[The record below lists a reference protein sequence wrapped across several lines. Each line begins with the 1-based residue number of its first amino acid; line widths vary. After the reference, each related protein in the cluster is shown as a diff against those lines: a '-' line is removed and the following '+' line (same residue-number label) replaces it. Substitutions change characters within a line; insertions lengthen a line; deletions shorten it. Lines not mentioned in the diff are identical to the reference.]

1 MASALREYPQVQGT
15 QTIQNYGAPLGF
27 STYHAFQ
34 FVVNREFSKG
44 LSVYA
49 NYVWSKTLS
58 NVDSSL
64 IGDNDGPL
72 DYYSLK
78 IEKTIA
84 EYDLPHMFKAYA
96 SYDLP
101 VGRGK
106 ALLGNAPRVVD
117 AVIGGWSF
125 STILNYFSGTPMQ
138 FSASGA
144 GGGWN
149 GATNRA
155 NVAPGVLVLGNYD
168 RSKFELSSAQS
179 PNNRYLDRSK
189 FSDALPLT
197 LGTGAK
203 RYTQARGFG
212 TINENLV
219 LTKSQPITEKVRFQ
233 LRAEFLNA
241 FNRHQLGGISTS
253 VTNINFGQV
262 TTVSGNR
269 QVQLSA
275 RIEF

>member
-1 MASALREYPQVQGT
+1 LTM
-15 QTIQNYGAPLGF
+15 
-27 STYHAFQ
+27 
-34 FVVNREFSKG
+34 NREFSKG
-44 LSVYA
+44 LSLYA
-49 NYVWSKTLS
+49 NYVFSKTMS

-72 DYYSLK
+72 DYYNLGL
-78 IEKTIA
+78 EKTIA
-84 EYDLPHMFKAYA
+84 EYDIPHMFKAYA

-106 ALLGNAPRVVD
+106 KFLGTAPRAVD

-155 NVAPGVLVLGNYD
+155 NVAAGALVIGGFD

-179 PNNRYLDRSK
+179 PNNRYLDRTK
-189 FSDALPLT
+189 FADALPLT

-203 RYTQARGFG
+203 RYSQARGFG

-219 LTKSQPITEKVRFQ
+219 LTKSQPVTEKVRLQ

-241 FNRHQLGGISTS
+241 FNRPQLGGISTS

-269 QVQLSA
+269 QVQLSV